1 MNETRFTLIQRMK
14 NNPDENSWED
24 FDRTYRAYIIGIVRK
39 LNYDYHEN
47 EDLAQMIMLKLWKG
61 LENFDYKP
69 GQCKFR
75 SWVAIVSRNAVIQNA
90 QLNRNKMFKK
100 MDGGV
105 EIENTS
111 LPEIE
116 EIAFEEWKEFILQK
130 AMEATQAQFTEQVF
144 DIFLKFSN
152 GMKPDDI
159 AEETGVASNTVYVY
173 KKRIEA
179 VLKKEILRLNQ
190 ELD

>member
-1 MNETRFTLIQRMK
+1 MTETRFTLIQRMK

-24 FDRTYRAYIIGIVRK
+24 FDGTYRAYVIGIVRK

-47 EDLAQMIMLKLWKG
+47 EDLTQNIMLKLWKG
-61 LENFDYKP
+61 LESFDYNP

-90 QLNRNKMFKK
+90 QLNRNKMLKK
-100 MDGGV
+100 MDGGLDV
-105 EIENTS
+105 DKSSI
-111 LPEIE
+111 PEIE
-116 EIAFEEWKEFILQK
+116 EIAFQEWKEFILQK
-130 AMEATQAQFTEQVF
+130 AMEATQAQFSDQVF
-144 DIFLKFSN
+144 DIFLKFSK
-152 GMKPDDI
+152 GMKPEEI
-159 AEETGVASNTVYVY
+159 AEETNVAANTVYVY
-173 KKRIEA
+173 KKRVEA